1 LDAIDVPGHPD
12 SAEKLR
18 LFVSLHPPESWRE
31 PLRRVQALGQRQFPP
46 DTVRWT
52 PVEQI
57 HLTLR
62 FLGDVPAADALR
74 LTQALRA
81 ACGDVAPFT
90 LAAGKCG
97 QFPARGAP
105 RVLWLGLRAADDT
118 LARLQARVAEAAA
131 DWAEA
136 EADDRFHPHLTLG
149 RCRPARS
156 RAALDLAALAGEAR
170 ALRFEDW
177 RVEEVQLMRSRLQPG
192 GAVHEIVE
200 QLPLRCS

>member
-1 LDAIDVPGHPD
+1 
-12 SAEKLR
+12 
-18 LFVSLHPPESWRE
+18 
-31 PLRRVQALGQRQFPP
+31 VQALGQWQFPP

-62 FLGDVPAADALR
+62 FLASVPAADAPR

-90 LAAGKCG
+90 LAADECG

-105 RVLWLGLRAADDT
+105 RVLWLGLRVTDDA
-118 LARLQARVAEAAA
+118 LARLQARVAEATA
-131 DWAEA
+131 DWTDAEA
-136 EADDRFHPHLTLG
+136 NERFHPHLTLG

-156 RAALDLAALAGEAR
+156 RARPDLAALAGEVH
-170 ALRFEDW
+170 ALTFPEW
-177 RVEEVQLMRSRLQPG
+177 RVEEVRLMRSRLQPA